1 MTFHTPEDD
10 TILTFICPDCAWRG
24 QTRYSGPKRCP
35 RCGAWAKL
43 VTRPSIVQWYL
54 LGAIV
59 GGIFLGLWKVF
70 MKGGY

>member
-10 TILTFICPDCAWRG
+10 TLLVFTCPECAWRG
-24 QTRYSGPKRCP
+24 ETYYCGPHRCP

-54 LGAIV
+54 LGAIA
-59 GGIFLGLWKVF
+59 GGIFYGLWTVL
-70 MKGGY
+70 KGGY